1 MITVNTISQCKQALG
16 VTPRPIGLIPTMGS
30 LHEGHLSLIRA
41 AKKDCQSVVVSVFVN
56 PSQFGPNED
65 YQSYPRDIEGDRALL
80 EKEGVDIL
88 FAPTATEMYAPGHD
102 TWVEVGSITER
113 LEGKARP
120 GHFRGV
126 ATVVLKLFNIVNPD
140 TAYFGQKDAQQA
152 LVIKKMVKDL
162 DINTNITV
170 MPTARSQGG
179 LALSSRNHYLSE
191 SGRITANAIYESLKL
206 AEDLYEKGQMNAGSI
221 KDRMQ
226 DILNNAGVKID
237 YISIATADTLEEL
250 EIINQKALVSLAVY
264 IGTVRLIDNILLG

>member
-16 VTPRPIGLIPTMGS
+16 ITLRPVGLIPTMGS

-41 AKKDCQSVVVSVFVN
+41 AKKDCQSVVVSIFVN

-65 YQSYPRDIEGDRALL
+65 YQSYPRDIEGDCALL

-88 FAPTATEMYAPGHD
+88 FAPTAAEMYTFGHD

-126 ATVVLKLFNIVNPD
+126 ATIVLKLFNIVNPD

-170 MPTARSQGG
+170 MPTVRSQGG
-179 LALSSRNHYLSE
+179 LALSSRNQYLSE
-191 SGRITANAIYESLKL
+191 SGRITASAIYQSLKL
-206 AEDLYEKGQMNAGSI
+206 AEDLYEKGQVNAGFI
-221 KDRMQ
+221 KDQMR
-226 DILNNAGVKID
+226 DILNNAGAKID

-250 EIINQKALVSLAVY
+250 EIISQKALVSLAVY

>member
-1 MITVNTISQCKQALG
+1 LITVNTISQCKQALG